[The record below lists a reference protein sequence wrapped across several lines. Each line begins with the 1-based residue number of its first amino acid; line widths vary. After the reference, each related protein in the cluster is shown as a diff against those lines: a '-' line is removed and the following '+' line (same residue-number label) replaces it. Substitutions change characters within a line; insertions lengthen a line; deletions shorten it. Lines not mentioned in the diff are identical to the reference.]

1 MESLSSIESQLN
13 TISSE
18 FFEPDPRKF
27 KTLHHVINVLAASED
42 QDDLQSNDAYV
53 KLQRQHKIVQD
64 GIEVVVSDHYRELN
78 AGVVGLGKVSRQF
91 NDALLQ
97 VQRLRRQVKAVQ
109 KSLVNDLNREGGGS
123 QNSNPS
129 SQQNS
134 LRDLYAKKK
143 ECNAVLLI
151 LEKLAMLREAPR
163 RYDTLIQSHRLHAAI
178 SHLSSS
184 LTMLFSEDVASVQA
198 LSKVGED
205 LMMRKGGAEDL
216 CTDALCDLIF
226 LRTGSLTR
234 NQEKARLRPRAK
246 TRGSKHR
253 RGNSYHR
260 HRTPSSNVSD
270 SDSDSASNASSSD
283 ESSSAASF
291 MGGSSASSPTRMNN
305 SAPPLP
311 HDKLLTQ
318 YTGRLLPEKFLSST
332 ISDADEMEVIGSNTK
347 LEYSSTIL
355 PTKIIVK
362 SMGMIGRVD
371 DIIRNVM
378 SRAANE
384 VASVERQTRLRTL
397 TTVEDSQRPDAPKD
411 LGLHFVRSHLFKV
424 MNNYMD
430 VTRRMGYCLQC
441 INHEK
446 QGISDKDQ
454 AKIKRNILTIVESMQ
469 SEIKDFLVCV
479 LGEEVDDDKN
489 ESMERR
495 SLLHRQT
502 LSSATEKK
510 SIFSLSINTDPTKNR
525 NDSSKSSPVRSRRT
539 RRRSSVG
546 ASTSATLVTS
556 MSASQFVST
565 VLLRSS
571 APSVRHALPLRKYV
585 ARWCDGLALAVKEI
599 FPEAAED
606 VDQGAKTYLDSVIE
620 ERLLP
625 LLQSDTVDSVVTS
638 LESPVAFRSPVI
650 GTSLSTTNL
659 LPAVTHACSTLLD
672 KTEPLFEALH
682 RLPVEGEI
690 FTAVLA
696 VLEHVILTFASR
708 AKQRSGELMSQLTSY
723 EMLGKD
729 IDDSSKNFFSV
740 SLERQSTFTQ
750 LMGVY
755 FEDYGG
761 SGPNTNPDSAGVGV
775 GVGALRPPTLGRS
788 VTTEQEMMDEVFEE
802 ESEQLKNLFNFDE
815 TDYGAKITSTSDI
828 QHLADIVALAHSLL
842 ILSGKLEDRLK
853 ATETA
858 GKILAKTRNLHISVN
873 GLRTLGK
880 KLCKVLRVEIQ
891 ANVIKSM
898 STVSQ
903 LDDLFAE
910 SAAHAAG
917 NLRIEPVS
925 DLCEYIVRASECII
939 TVGGAGMEH
948 WAFGGVELLFSKLFL
963 RSFKYMVGHRVT
975 LQGIELLQISLKE
988 AENACLGIGVIK
1000 EKFTAESFSGAKVML
1015 KAFHDNTTADEL
1027 EEFIKNDKTNGVTS
1041 VEKGWLL
1048 ANKRLT
1054 ML

>member
-1 MESLSSIESQLN
+1 MESPSPPSDLSSIENQLN

-42 QDDLQSNDAYV
+42 QDDLQNNDAYI
-53 KLQRQHKIVQD
+53 KLKRQHKIVQD
-64 GIEVVVSDHYRELN
+64 GIEVVTEKHYRELN

-91 NDALLQ
+91 NDALLK

-109 KSLVNDLNREGGGS
+109 KALVTDLNRENPGS
-123 QNSNPS
+123 SLNN

-134 LRDLYAKKK
+134 LRELYDKKK

-151 LEKLAMLREAPR
+151 LEKLSMLREAPR
-163 RYDTLIQSHRLHAAI
+163 RYDTLIQSHRLHAAL
-178 SHLSSS
+178 SHLSTS

-234 NQEKARLRPRAK
+234 NQEKAKLRPRSK
-246 TRGSKHR
+246 TRASKHR

-283 ESSSAASF
+283 ESSAASF
-291 MGGSSASSPTRMNN
+291 MGGSVSLSSNFTTRMNN

-318 YTGRLLPEKFLSST
+318 YTGRMLPMTFLSSSV
-332 ISDADEMEVIGSNTK
+332 SDADEMEVIGGGVK

-355 PTKIIVK
+355 PTKIIVR

-378 SRAANE
+378 ARAENE
-384 VASVERQTRLRTL
+384 ITSVERQTRLRTL
-397 TTVEDSQRPDAPKD
+397 SAIEDSQRPDAPKD
-411 LGLHFVRSHLFKV
+411 LGLHYVRSHLFKLL
-424 MNNYMD
+424 NNYMD

-441 INHEK
+441 ILREK
-446 QGISDKDQ
+446 QGISEKDQ
-454 AKIKRNILTIVESMQ
+454 QKINKNILVIVELMQ
-469 SEIKDFLVCV
+469 SEIKVFLVCV
-479 LGEEVDDDKN
+479 LGEEVDDSVN

-502 LSSATEKK
+502 VSSPAEKK
-510 SIFSLSINTDPTKNR
+510 SIFSLNINTDPNKN
-525 NDSSKSSPVRSRRT
+525 NPNNTSKDSPIKSRRT

-565 VLLRSS
+565 VLFPSS
-571 APSVRHALPLRKYV
+571 TPSVRHALPLRKYV
-585 ARWCDGLALAVKEI
+585 ARWCDGLALAVKEL
-599 FPEAAED
+599 FPEGAQD
-606 VDQGAKTYLDSVIE
+606 IDQGAKEYLDSVIE

-708 AKQRSGELMSQLTSY
+708 
-723 EMLGKD
+723 
-729 IDDSSKNFFSV
+729 
-740 SLERQSTFTQ
+740 
-750 LMGVY
+750 
-755 FEDYGG
+755 
-761 SGPNTNPDSAGVGV
+761 
-775 GVGALRPPTLGRS
+775 
-788 VTTEQEMMDEVFEE
+788 
-802 ESEQLKNLFNFDE
+802 
-815 TDYGAKITSTSDI
+815 
-828 QHLADIVALAHSLL
+828 
-842 ILSGKLEDRLK
+842 
-853 ATETA
+853 
-858 GKILAKTRNLHISVN
+858 
-873 GLRTLGK
+873 
-880 KLCKVLRVEIQ
+880 
-891 ANVIKSM
+891 
-898 STVSQ
+898 
-903 LDDLFAE
+903 
-910 SAAHAAG
+910 
-917 NLRIEPVS
+917 
-925 DLCEYIVRASECII
+925 
-939 TVGGAGMEH
+939 
-948 WAFGGVELLFSKLFL
+948 
-963 RSFKYMVGHRVT
+963 
-975 LQGIELLQISLKE
+975 
-988 AENACLGIGVIK
+988 
-1000 EKFTAESFSGAKVML
+1000 
-1015 KAFHDNTTADEL
+1015 
-1027 EEFIKNDKTNGVTS
+1027 
-1041 VEKGWLL
+1041 
-1048 ANKRLT
+1048 
-1054 ML
+1054 